1 VDAVRAGL
9 DSLFDPEV
17 IMLGSRSSGR
27 NAGGQGPA
35 RAVRAALLLV
45 AFAGGAPVSPARA
58 ETLSET
64 VDAIF
69 DDVLAVRLAGP
80 GGTQHGQHFT
90 LANVETNQAIQQAF
104 TTLIG
109 SNVSNF
115 PLSSTVSGLTFD
127 FSTGAP
133 VATTTSLG
141 PIFAER
147 AQTIGRRRI
156 NVGANVSLLT
166 FDRFRGV
173 PTEEL
178 AFSFAHQNVPA
189 PGATDPG
196 VLGDNENEF
205 DILNMDLDMKASA
218 QIYAFYATYGVTDR
232 LDVNFAVPIIHARI
246 EAEETATFDSFT
258 MARNGT
264 PNHFFGTNSLSFNQ
278 TLINTATGIGDV
290 ALRGK
295 YRFYSTRGFDAAVLG
310 DVRLATGDEENFLG
324 TGETS
329 VRAQA
334 ILSWAVG
341 TGFNPHINTGFQF
354 RGGETETNFYELVA
368 GFDQKLTE
376 RLTFAMDFLGGY
388 EVGDPE
394 EDITFP
400 EPVVGSGAHAGQPNP
415 LGQALTKVVDP
426 TNIPDRVDNLNNG
439 AFGIKWSPRA
449 NLLVIANAIV
459 SLNNG
464 GIRDEVTPT
473 FGLEYNF

>member
-1 VDAVRAGL
+1 
-9 DSLFDPEV
+9 
-17 IMLGSRSSGR
+17 MQGSPRSSRR
-27 NAGGQGPA
+27 NA
-35 RAVRAALLLV
+35 RAHGRRAALFLCAVAVAALV
-45 AFAGGAPVSPARA
+45 SRAHA

-90 LANVETNQAIQQAF
+90 LANVETNQAVQQAF

-147 AQTIGRRRI
+147 AQTIGRRRMNI
-156 NVGANVSLLT
+156 GANVSLLT

-173 PTEEL
+173 PTDGL
-178 AFSFAHQNVPA
+178 KFSFSHQNVPA

-196 VLGDNENEF
+196 IMGDNENEF

-232 LDVNFAVPIIHARI
+232 LDVNLAVPIIHARI

-278 TLINTATGIGDV
+278 TLINTATGIGDI

-295 YRFYSTRGFDAAVLG
+295 YRFYSAPGFDAAALG

-329 VRAQA
+329 VRVQA
-334 ILSWAVG
+334 ILSWAVS
-341 TGFNPHINTGFQF
+341 TGFNPHVNTGFQF
-354 RGGETETNFYELVA
+354 RGGDTETNVYELVA

-376 RLTFAMDFLGGY
+376 RLTFAADFLGGY
-388 EVGDPE
+388 EIGTPKDE
-394 EDITFP
+394 ITFP
-400 EPVVGSGAHAGQPNP
+400 APVVVSGDLAGQPNP
-415 LGQALTKVVDP
+415 LDQALTKVVDP
-426 TNIPDRVDNLNNG
+426 TNIPDRADNLNNG
-439 AFGIKWSPRA
+439 AFGFKWSPRS
-449 NLLVIANAIV
+449 NILVIANAIV

-473 FGLEYNF
+473 FGLEYSF